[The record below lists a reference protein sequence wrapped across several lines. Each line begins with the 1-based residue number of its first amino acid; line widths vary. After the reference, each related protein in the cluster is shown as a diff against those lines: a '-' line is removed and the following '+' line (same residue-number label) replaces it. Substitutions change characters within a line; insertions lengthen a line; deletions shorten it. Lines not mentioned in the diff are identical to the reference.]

1 MSFSNCFSHCSQI
14 EQVIKDMFWHCE
26 LFNTLKDFL
35 IESCHA
41 CLNITKVKK
50 FFQNTWIRS
59 CHIFM
64 SMVIVGYS
72 FMYQKI

>member
-1 MSFSNCFSHCSQI
+1 MPFSNHFSHCSQI
-14 EQVIKDMFWHCE
+14 EQVVKDMFWHYE
-26 LFNTLKDFL
+26 LFNTLRNFL
-35 IESCHA
+35 IESYHA
-41 CLNITKVKK
+41 CLNIAKVRM

-59 CHIFM
+59 YHIFM